1 MKSADRTSDTHP
13 LSQINHQKINRG
25 IPADDPAPLLR
36 NNNNSN
42 NEVDAS
48 DASDASDDDALNVAN
63 SAVRQW
69 NNNRNDEIRSSRQL
83 QSANIQSQMAD
94 ELFTA
99 IIDHLNGCP
108 STVKAKVIAR
118 LRLIRLPGEAADST
132 DDQPKVIIL

>member
-1 MKSADRTSDTHP
+1 MKSADRTSDTHS

-25 IPADDPAPLLR
+25 IPADDPAPLPQKIDETLAI
-36 NNNNSN
+36 
-42 NEVDAS
+42 DI
-48 DASDASDDDALNVAN
+48 AN

-69 NNNRNDEIRSSRQL
+69 NNNRNAEIRSSRQL
-83 QSANIQSQMAD
+83 QSTNIQSQMAD